1 MQKPTGRV
9 EVLVN
14 SQLMLTK
21 KGAKANGIGISGQAP
36 FERAPIMGEN
46 GIHGF
51 VENPIECSV
60 EFTITDRDDITLDS
74 LARINGNGTIIYR
87 AAGGGKVY
95 TMQNAT
101 CVCNMNVT
109 SGEGEVPVKFI
120 GPFWTESKEA
130 S

>member
-1 MQKPTGRV
+1 MPKITGRV

-14 SQLMLTK
+14 GQLMLTK
-21 KGAKANGIGISGQAP
+21 KGAKANGLGISGQAP
-36 FERAPIMGEN
+36 FERAPVTGEN
-46 GIHGF
+46 GIHGYI
-51 VENPIECSV
+51 ENPIECSV
-60 EFTITDRDDITLDS
+60 EFTITDRDDISLDA
-74 LARINGNGTIIYR
+74 LARIFENGTIIFR
-87 AAGGGKVY
+87 NSGGGKVY

-101 CVCNMNVT
+101 CTGNFNLT